1 MKQTIEGKT
10 EGGIDVT
17 GRRERRRTQL
27 LDDLKETRGYW
38 KFEKEAPDR
47 TQLCTPVLTQVL
59 NSSIL
64 SQSLSHS
71 VSQSL
76 SQAITQSFIQSVNQ
90 SLWLM
95 TSKDETHSGSRNVV
109 GKFTSHTV
117 QNP

>member
-1 MKQTIEGKT
+1 MKQSIEGKT
-10 EGGIDVT
+10 EGGIDAT

-64 SQSLSHS
+64 SQSLGHSKSHS

-76 SQAITQSFIQSVNQ
+76 SEAITQSFIQSVNQ
-90 SLWLM
+90 SL
-95 TSKDETHSGSRNVV
+95 
-109 GKFTSHTV
+109 
-117 QNP
+117 